1 MRTEISSLGEFGL
14 IHRLTEGIELKNESS
29 KYGVGDDAAVLSYPT
44 EKQVLITTDLLMEGV
59 HFDLIYVPLKH
70 LGYKAAVVNFSDIYA
85 MNGTPK
91 QITVSLALSK
101 RFSVEDMEE
110 LYAGIRLACEE
121 YDVDIVGGDT
131 SSSLTGLAISITCI
145 GEADKDKVIYRNGAK
160 ETDLVC
166 VTGDLG
172 AAYMGLQLLERE
184 KVALKGKTDVQPDF
198 SGKEY
203 LLERQLKPEAR
214 RDIIKKLAEEGIQ
227 PTSMMDIS
235 DGLSSELLHICTQSK
250 VGCRV
255 YEEHI
260 PIDYQTAVMAE
271 EFNMN
276 LTTCALNGGEDYELL
291 FTVPISDHERI
302 SEMEGVKLIGHI
314 TKPELG
320 CVLITRDGQEFEL
333 KAQGWNPLK
342 DETTENAEE

>member
-1 MRTEISSLGEFGL
+1 MVQISEIHAPEIALFRAAQTDRTRFIFRTDHTG
-14 IHRLTEGIELKNESS
+14 R
-29 KYGVGDDAAVLSYPT
+29 DVLSN
-44 EKQVLITTDLLMEGV
+44 DG
-59 HFDLIYVPLKH
+59 
-70 LGYKAAVVNFSDIYA
+70 
-85 MNGTPK
+85 
-91 QITVSLALSK
+91 
-101 RFSVEDMEE
+101 R
-110 LYAGIRLACEE
+110 
-121 YDVDIVGGDT
+121 
-131 SSSLTGLAISITCI
+131 
-145 GEADKDKVIYRNGAK
+145 
-160 ETDLVC
+160 
-166 VTGDLG
+166 
-172 AAYMGLQLLERE
+172 
-184 KVALKGKTDVQPDF
+184 
-198 SGKEY
+198 KEY